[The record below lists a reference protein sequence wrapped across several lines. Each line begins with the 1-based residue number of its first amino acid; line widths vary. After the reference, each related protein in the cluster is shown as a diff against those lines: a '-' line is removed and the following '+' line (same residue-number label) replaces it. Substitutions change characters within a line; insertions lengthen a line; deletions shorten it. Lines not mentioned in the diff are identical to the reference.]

1 MTEVVDDFVMNLKEM
16 KEDEL
21 GMNNKTSEIK
31 ETEEIESK
39 GSTKQKLTPLEQTM
53 VDTIYSITEKDM
65 IMLDITP
72 ETSVEEAYEKIIV
85 HYPSVAEVLKKE
97 VFAPLGI
104 PTKFVKDN
112 KIDVNGL
119 MQFIY
124 ERELAKE
131 DSKQQGSGRKR
142 LRSGEEKPSGDGE
155 GSGSGGGDG
164 GEVYN
169 ARRRGLFRRTLTHL
183 LAILS
188 ISCIT
193 LTAYSFVPASIS
205 SFIHSFV
212 STLSGYDTLCETSN
226 SAWYAG
232 TVADFLGIESGGCL
246 TRLARYTRSVNQL
259 YRCLTGAGGGI
270 SVTLIIFLRGQIG
283 RGYRSLYNFID
294 YIIQLAL
301 ERLEQGVS
309 LTNDSEDVQIA
320 IEQFIQDTIQ
330 DTIEDNENP
339 DVDESLVEQSLITN
353 GEEDDIDPKNM
364 SLEVYRP
371 RTQGLVERRRRAQ
384 ERTRERLREFIGDD
398 EEQEQKLRESAQ
410 EFVSIINDTVEQVT
424 QFTDGEVDIAEFM
437 TVMSQQDVKRP
448 RREEGD
454 DDEEGGG
461 AAFGA
466 AGYKNKS
473 KKSKKSN
480 KTKKSKKSKKSKK
493 TRKSRK

>member
-1 MTEVVDDFVMNLKEM
+1 MTEVVDDFVMNLKE
-16 KEDEL
+16 K
-21 GMNNKTSEIK
+21 NNSN
-31 ETEEIESK
+31 
-39 GSTKQKLTPLEQTM
+39 GSSKQKLTPLEQKILDTM
-53 VDTIYSITEKDM
+53 HMITKEDMTMLNIDADTKVKEVYSKV
-65 IMLDITP
+65 
-72 ETSVEEAYEKIIV
+72 SS
-85 HYPSVAEVLKKE
+85 HYPSIRKVLTEE
-97 VFAPLGI
+97 VFTPLGI
-104 PTKFVKDN
+104 PTKFVGDN
-112 KIDVNGL
+112 EIDVVGL
-119 MQFIY
+119 MKFLYQ
-124 ERELAKE
+124 REVSDE
-131 DSKQQGSGRKR
+131 NNSQQGSGSKR

-226 SAWYAG
+226 AAWYAG
-232 TVADFLGIESGGCL
+232 TVSDFLGIETGGCL

-270 SVTLIIFLRGQIG
+270 SVTLFIFLRGQIG

-301 ERLEQGVS
+301 ERLEQGLS

-320 IEQFIQDTIQ
+320 IEQFIQDTI
-330 DTIEDNENP
+330 EDNENP
-339 DVDESLVEQSLITN
+339 DVDESLVEQPLITN
-353 GEEDDIDPKNM
+353 VEEDDIDPKNM

-384 ERTRERLREFIGDD
+384 QRTRERLRDFIGDD
-398 EEQEQKLRESAQ
+398 EEQEEKLRESAQ

-437 TVMSQQDVKRP
+437 TIMSQQDVKRP